1 MKSYHAIG
9 MMSGT
14 SLDGIDL
21 VYCKIGNEQ
30 CKWTYEIIVAE
41 SIPYSNSWKKRLENA
56 PRIDAEKLVEEHI
69 AYGFYLGELVRQF
82 INKNRLMPDLI
93 ASHGHTVFHDPENK
107 INFQLGDGNA
117 IASLAKAP
125 VVWDFRS
132 MDIRK
137 GGQGAPLVPVG
148 DRLFFREYDY
158 CLNLGGFSNISFEDN
173 KTRYAFDICPV
184 NIAINYF
191 AGLVGYDLDLDG
203 HLARKGEIS
212 EELLDNLNALS
223 YHQEHWPKSLGREWF
238 ERTFLPAVMKHKT
251 SPEDRLRTIYEHIAM
266 QIAMSSGQKK
276 TGKILV
282 TGGGAHNTFLM
293 ERIRAKN
300 PNVIVLPDDA
310 LIDFKEALIFALL
323 GVLRWENKVNCL
335 GSVTGAFSDSSA
347 GLISLP

>member
-1 MKSYHAIG
+1 MKCFHAIG

-21 VYCKIGNEQ
+21 AYCNIRNEHS
-30 CKWTYEIIVAE
+30 KWTYEIIAAE
-41 SIPYSNSWKKRLENA
+41 TIPYCNSWKKRLDKV
-56 PRIDAEKLVEEHI
+56 PKLDAEKLVEEHI
-69 AYGFYLGELVRQF
+69 AYGFYLGKLIRQF
-82 INKNRLMPDLI
+82 IDKNKLTPDLI

-132 MDIRK
+132 IDIRK

-148 DRLFFREYDY
+148 DRLFFQEYDY

-184 NIAINYF
+184 NMAINHF
-191 AGLVGYDLDLDG
+191 AGQLGYDIDRDG
-203 HLARKGEIS
+203 HLARKGEVS
-212 EELLDNLNALS
+212 EELLDHLNALS
-223 YHQEHWPKSLGREWF
+223 YYQKPWPKSLGREWF
-238 ERTFLPAVMKHKT
+238 QSTFLPVVIESKLSHK
-251 SPEDRLRTIYEHIAM
+251 DRLRTIYEHIA
-266 QIAMSSGQKK
+266 IRIKDVTAARIK
-276 TGKILV
+276 GKILL

-293 ERIRAKN
+293 ERIRFHNSNRIIK
-300 PNVIVLPDDA
+300 PDQL
-310 LIDFKEALIFALL
+310 LIEYKEALIFGLL